1 MQTKL
6 SGFSRCNEVVVAE
19 VLSYPLH
26 TGLPEREYRTR
37 KKNPETAAQ
46 ANNLPAQPSREHHRH
61 LTMPMLRELGTNR

>member
-37 KKNPETAAQ
+37 KKNPETAATP
-46 ANNLPAQPSREHHRH
+46 LH
-61 LTMPMLRELGTNR
+61 LVYASYGPINAEKAMWY

>member
-46 ANNLPAQPSREHHRH
+46 AEDIISERSR
-61 LTMPMLRELGTNR
+61 P